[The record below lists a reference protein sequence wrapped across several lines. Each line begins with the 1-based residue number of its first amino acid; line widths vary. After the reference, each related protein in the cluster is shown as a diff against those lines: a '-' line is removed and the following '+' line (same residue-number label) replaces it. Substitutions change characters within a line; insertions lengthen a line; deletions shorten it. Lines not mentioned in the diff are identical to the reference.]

1 VQHIAGGFLQGLIR
15 WIGSQVAIPVR
26 EAVEGSRIEPGVT
39 FASSGAHLTVSRNG
53 TMAFDRTTV
62 SGYHRPSGDVL
73 LRSLAAAFGDKA
85 AAVVLTGLGRDGA
98 EGLAAVGAAGGL
110 TLAQDEQSSAVYG
123 MPRVAAELGAGVV
136 LSPPE
141 LGRALA
147 TLNSARA

>member
-1 VQHIAGGFLQGLIR
+1 
-15 WIGSQVAIPVR
+15 
-26 EAVEGSRIEPGVT
+26 
-39 FASSGAHLTVSRNG
+39 
-53 TMAFDRTTV
+53 M
-62 SGYHRPSGDVL
+62 L
-73 LRSLAAAFGDKA
+73 LRSLAAAFGDRA

-98 EGLAAVGAAGGL
+98 EGLAAVAAGGL

-147 TLNSARA
+147 TLKSARA